1 MLPECI
7 VKLIESFLEKR
18 KKERRPCMH
27 KSSFSFSYMS
37 IEDWQD
43 TEDVRAYGDF

>member
-27 KSSFSFSYMS
+27 AFVFDYMS

>member
-7 VKLIESFLEKR
+7 VQLIQSFLEKR

-27 KSSFSFSYMS
+27 KSFVFDYMS
-37 IEDWQD
+37 IAGWED
-43 TEDVRAYGDF
+43 TSDVRAYGDY